1 MNRKL
6 FDLAYANQG
15 KGAPLR
21 AEVKDDV
28 ATIYVYDVIDSYWG
42 VSASDMAKTLA
53 GITAPNIVVR
63 INSPGGDVFEAR
75 AMMAQ
80 LVGHS
85 ATVTAK
91 IDGLA
96 ASAASFLAMAASS
109 VEIADGGFFMI
120 HKGWTWMMGNADD
133 CRATASLL
141 DKVDASII
149 DTYAGKTGKSVEDI
163 SAWMKE
169 ETWFNA
175 EEAVAEGF
183 CDTIIPTTAAAKAS
197 ARNFNLG
204 VFEKT
209 PKALIKP
216 EPVDIDDGV
225 RDRMMARLNLYERT

>member
-6 FDLAYANQG
+6 FDLAHANQG

-42 VSASDMAKTLA
+42 VSASDMAKTLS

-80 LVGHS
+80 LVGHN

-109 VEIADGGFFMI
+109 VEIADGGFYMI

-133 CRATASLL
+133 CRATAGLL

-149 DTYAGKTGKSVEDI
+149 DTYAGKTGKSAEEI
-163 SAWMKE
+163 AAWMKA

-175 EEAVAEGF
+175 EEAIAAGF
-183 CDTIIPTTAAAKAS
+183 CDSVIPTTANAKAS
-197 ARNFNLG
+197 ARSFNLA
-204 VFEKT
+204 VFDKT
-209 PKALIKP
+209 PKALIEPAPP
-216 EPVDIDDGV
+216 EIDEGV
-225 RDRMMARLNLYERT
+225 RDRMMARLSLYERT

>member
-6 FDLAYANQG
+6 FDLAHANQG

-133 CRATASLL
+133 CRATAGLL

-149 DTYAGKTGKSVEDI
+149 DTYASKTSKSADEI
-163 SAWMKE
+163 GAWMKA

-175 EEAVAEGF
+175 QEAIDAGF
-183 CDTIIPTTAAAKAS
+183 CDSVIPTTASAKVD
-197 ARNFNLG
+197 ARAFNLA

-209 PKALIKP
+209 PKALAAP
-216 EPVDIDDGV
+216 ELVEIDEGV